1 MRTGYLFKR
10 FILGFLVFMILACP
24 LAVPFVSISKAQQ
37 LPIISLESR
46 HESGAS
52 SNLGTITFDST
63 THNLPTSFG
72 PTYGDH
78 PITYNPLLG
87 YSFLRWEIV
96 ATGTPS
102 SMVIDPNAQTTSIHL
117 DSSTTL
123 RAVYTG
129 SGPITPSLGFEFNGM
144 PVTSID
150 VAVSSKF
157 NVEIWIRNIPKGYGL
172 KRYSIIVTWDPSQVE
187 LFGSAAFAPVG
198 ASGWNTM
205 TAPLS
210 SNQVKFVGTGGEPS
224 PADTRAV
231 LLILHCLAESP
242 PDAPPAVTAESPF
255 EDSIDLVT
263 LPGGQAAPPLAAGP
277 VQLRCNQ
284 RVPRPVGGVVT
295 PVNKVAV
302 LSPYFALIGLFAVVT
317 AAVAIRKRK
326 A

>member
-1 MRTGYLFKR
+1 MLKASTVVFSAMALALILFSPVA
-10 FILGFLVFMILACP
+10 GNATP
-24 LAVPFVSISKAQQ
+24 P
-37 LPIISLESR
+37 
-46 HESGAS
+46 AS
-52 SNLGTITFDST
+52 F
-63 THNLPTSFG
+63 
-72 PTYGDH
+72 
-78 PITYNPLLG
+78 
-87 YSFLRWEIV
+87 
-96 ATGTPS
+96 
-102 SMVIDPNAQTTSIHL
+102 
-117 DSSTTL
+117 
-123 RAVYTG
+123 
-129 SGPITPSLGFEFNGM
+129 GFEFNGM
-144 PVTSID
+144 PVASID
-150 VAVSSKF
+150 VVVSSKF
-157 NVEIWIRNIPKGYGL
+157 NVEIWIRNIMEGYGL

-263 LPGGQAAPPLAAGP
+263 LVGEQPAPPYAP
-277 VQLRCNQ
+277 DPIQLRCNQ

-295 PVNKVAV
+295 PVNMLAV
-302 LSPYFALIGLFAVVT
+302 LSPYLALIGLVGAVTV
-317 AAVAIRKRK
+317 AVAAARRRK